1 MVQRPALLTAS
12 RPISI
17 EARDAALMQLRISDR
32 AALYAH
38 PLPTEGGICPQQLLI
53 ALAVDHVLPRIPG
66 LRDLTLADY
75 RAVLHYNSWSRLLR
89 VDHRG
94 GHYRREESDPDRQA
108 QCCVDDH
115 HPRPPRLIILHSS
128 LAISGAPG

>member
-75 RAVLHYNSWSRLLR
+75 RAVLHYNSWSACCAWTIEAVTIVARRGTPTARLSAVLMIMTL
-89 VDHRG
+89 VLLG
-94 GHYRREESDPDRQA
+94 
-108 QCCVDDH
+108 
-115 HPRPPRLIILHSS
+115 
-128 LAISGAPG
+128 